1 MPSLS
6 PIPSHGT
13 VVLLHGW
20 WSGAYFLKGAEW
32 RLRGDGFEVVPVGY
46 PSARMPAESIAGQYL
61 PAALERLGIPGNR
74 PVHFVTH
81 SMGGLLLRRLLARQR
96 PPNLGRVVMLGPP
109 NQGSEAADF
118 WGGSRLARRLAGPN
132 LAALGTGP
140 ESFAR
145 SLPRADF
152 PLLVI
157 AGNRPL
163 SPFWSPL
170 PKPHDGR
177 VTVESTR
184 LEGMTA
190 HRVLPLTHSA
200 LAWSRTALE
209 LASTFLR
216 TGSVG
221 SAAG

>member
-1 MPSLS
+1 
-6 PIPSHGT
+6 
-13 VVLLHGW
+13 
-20 WSGAYFLKGAEW
+20 
-32 RLRGDGFEVVPVGY
+32 
-46 PSARMPAESIAGQYL
+46 
-61 PAALERLGIPGNR
+61 
-74 PVHFVTH
+74 
-81 SMGGLLLRRLLARQR
+81 
-96 PPNLGRVVMLGPP
+96 MLGPP

-118 WGGSRLARRLAGPN
+118 WSRSRLARRLAGPN

-200 LAWSRTALE
+200 LPWSRTALD
-209 LASTFLR
+209 LASAFLR

-221 SAAG
+221 AAAG